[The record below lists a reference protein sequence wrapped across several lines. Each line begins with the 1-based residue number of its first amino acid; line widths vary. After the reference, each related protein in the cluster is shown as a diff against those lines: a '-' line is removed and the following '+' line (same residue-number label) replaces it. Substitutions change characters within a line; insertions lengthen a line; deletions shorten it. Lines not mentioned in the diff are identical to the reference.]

1 MRSQHK
7 KILQINITA
16 NWGSHGKIAEG
27 IGKIVLD
34 HSWESYIAYGR
45 WMNPSQSTLYH
56 IGSKWDEA
64 KHGIISRFFD
74 NHGLNSKNPTR
85 KLIQYIQSIQP
96 DIIHLHN
103 IHGYY
108 LNYPILFEFL
118 SQYNAPVVWTL
129 HDCWAFTGHC
139 AHYMFI
145 GCEKWK
151 QHCEYCPNLKAYPKS
166 LLFDRSYQNFED
178 KRRDFTSLKNLTLV
192 PVSNWLQDQLEESF
206 LKKQNII
213 TIHNGIDTQLFKPI
227 ANSLPVLRKY
237 KINEARPIILGIASN
252 WYHKGLNDFVQLRK
266 ILDDHYQIVLI
277 GLNKKEV
284 SLLPQNI
291 IGIPRTQDVKE
302 LVTLYSAA
310 DVYFNPTWEE
320 SLSLTNIEA
329 MSCGTPV
336 ITYRTGGSPETI
348 NQHTGFVVE
357 QGDIKQATNIIRR
370 IIIEGKNKY
379 SKDCRE
385 RIETFFNMNT
395 QYMKYFELY
404 NQLLK

>member
-1 MRSQHK
+1 
-7 KILQINITA
+7 
-16 NWGSHGKIAEG
+16 
-27 IGKIVLD
+27 
-34 HSWESYIAYGR
+34 
-45 WMNPSQSTLYH
+45 
-56 IGSKWDEA
+56 
-64 KHGIISRFFD
+64 
-74 NHGLNSKNPTR
+74 
-85 KLIQYIQSIQP
+85 
-96 DIIHLHN
+96 
-103 IHGYY
+103 
-108 LNYPILFEFL
+108 
-118 SQYNAPVVWTL
+118 
-129 HDCWAFTGHC
+129 
-139 AHYMFI
+139 MFI

>member
-1 MRSQHK
+1 
-7 KILQINITA
+7 
-16 NWGSHGKIAEG
+16 
-27 IGKIVLD
+27 
-34 HSWESYIAYGR
+34 
-45 WMNPSQSTLYH
+45 MNPSQSTLYH